1 VFQQI
6 NDPKS
11 VIAFAERLVGAA
23 SRREEKQSQYLAV
36 ASFRFAA
43 FAMTI
48 GHFFT
53 WSTLNNLDLDSY
65 IPNAFVLIHISA
77 DRYIASTL
85 WLKY

>member
-1 VFQQI
+1 LIIILIRVFQQI

-48 GHFFT
+48 GHFFI
-53 WSTLNNLDLDSY
+53 WSASKG
-65 IPNAFVLIHISA
+65 ICLIILFGIVA
-77 DRYIASTL
+77 AI
-85 WLKY
+85 KE